1 MSIVE
6 EAAKL
11 SVVYFWP
18 FIENNYLDE
27 KFIVY
32 YFFCNSFLSVQSKES
47 HIFLLGDEFF
57 QTTLLDLY
65 SERCK
70 ITCFQSFEDVVHD
83 GWANVVSTLF

>member
-1 MSIVE
+1 MSPSAMSIVE

-32 YFFCNSFLSVQSKES
+32 YFFCNSFLSVHSKES
-47 HIFLLGDEFF
+47 HIFLLGVEFF
-57 QTTLLDLY
+57 SNYTA
-65 SERCK
+65 R
-70 ITCFQSFEDVVHD
+70 FV
-83 GWANVVSTLF
+83 